1 MKTYSALEVR
11 KRFGEI
17 LDEAAA
23 GERIVIERAGMP
35 VAGLVP
41 LADLEE
47 HDPARRRQGRLA
59 ALARLQERARLYERG
74 HGRAEID
81 AATIIRQQRLARD
94 EQVMRAVRARRS
106 ADESTG

>member
-1 MKTYSALEVR
+1 MKAYSALEVR
-11 KRFGEI
+11 RRFGEI

-47 HDPARRRQGRLA
+47 HDPERRKLRQLDAIRRAAELGRRYERRHGRPDEDVA
-59 ALARLQERARLYERG
+59 SMIRRMRDERAARIAGMLD
-74 HGRAEID
+74 D
-81 AATIIRQQRLARD
+81 AS
-94 EQVMRAVRARRS
+94 RS
-106 ADESTG
+106 REGT